1 MFFCKGLL
9 IGLFLAFLGAFP
21 LCGAAISVIVAE
33 TGLRGDIPV
42 SESSG
47 LWESGLLDGFFD
59 QGHIV
64 SNAPI
69 ARLEGS
75 PGKDFPEER
84 RRDLNEALEGGME
97 YIVVV
102 LLDYAGLSGS
112 AGSRPQRISV
122 RLFRLKP
129 LQCITEQHYQGGDVK
144 KPEEI
149 LAMAKNTAGMILPHL
164 ADN

>member
-1 MFFCKGLL
+1 MIFFRRLW
-9 IGLFLAFLGAFP
+9 IGVSLAFLSAIP
-21 LCGAAISVIVAE
+21 LQGAAISVMVAE
-33 TGLRGDIPV
+33 TGLHGNIPV

-69 ARLEGS
+69 ARLEGN
-75 PGKDFPEER
+75 PGKDFPEEL
-84 RRDLNEALEGGME
+84 RRDLNQALEGGME
-97 YIVVV
+97 FVVVV
-102 LLDYAGLSGS
+102 LLDYGGY
-112 AGSRPQRISV
+112 AGSGAPQPQRISV

-129 LQCITEQHYQGGDVK
+129 LQCITEQHYRGEGIK

-149 LAMAKNTAGMILPHL
+149 LAMARNTAGRILPHL
-164 ADN
+164 TEN